1 MQVNSENFVQNFGFR
16 GLAVVAM
23 AIVLMFLTGSFKMQF
38 YCDWF
43 L

>member
-23 AIVLMFLTGSFKMQF
+23 AIVLLMFVTGSLQF